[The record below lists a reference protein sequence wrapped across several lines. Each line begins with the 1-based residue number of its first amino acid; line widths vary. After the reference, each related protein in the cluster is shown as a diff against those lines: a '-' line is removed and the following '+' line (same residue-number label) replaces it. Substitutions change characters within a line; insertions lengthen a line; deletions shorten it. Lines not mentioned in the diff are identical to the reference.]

1 MTETSG
7 AAVDYVPAGRGGG
20 GGEPPGPQPGGESG
34 RGRGGRGGSDRG
46 RIARIVLFYRQ
57 VIAELRK
64 VIWPTRNELLT
75 YTTVVLIFVA
85 AMIAIVA
92 LFDFVFTKGVLAIF
106 G

>member
-1 MTETSG
+1 MTDTRTPTT
-7 AAVDYVPAGRGGG
+7 PARRP
-20 GGEPPGPQPGGESG
+20 GGEPNRSSSGGIT
-34 RGRGGRGGSDRG
+34 RLPA
-46 RIARIVLFYRQ
+46 RIALFYRQ

-92 LFDFVFTKGVLAIF
+92 ALDFVFTKGVLAIF